1 MATKKK
7 IKVKLLLFA
16 TLRDEYGFKEK
27 IVETGESFYDLL
39 DSVRQDIGENFVKE
53 LYDDGK
59 KKIRDDRIILINGVH
74 AKLKWPNIQLKDG
87 DVIAI
92 FPPIA
97 GG

>member
-1 MATKKK
+1 MTNKKK

-27 IVETGESFYDLL
+27 IIETGETFQDLI
-39 DSVRQDIGENFVKE
+39 DAVKHEIGESFVNEIFDTQKN
-53 LYDDGK
+53 
-59 KKIRDDRIILINGVH
+59 KIRDDRIILINGMH
-74 AKLKWPNIQLKDG
+74 AKLKWPNIKLNDG